1 MIEIIPTILV
11 ATEEE
16 FVARVR
22 SIETFAPM
30 AQIDI
35 IDGSWISGETWA
47 DPLTISNVISPLT
60 YELHLMVANPIEHLD
75 AWTELPSIKRVIFHI
90 ETVTQPKQV
99 IEAIRFHGWE
109 VGLALNPETP
119 ISSVQEFVQYVD
131 EVMFLTVKPG
141 ASGRPFEH
149 GALKKIESFAH
160 EVGHAVI
167 GVDGGIS
174 RETLPLCI
182 DAGVTRL
189 RVGNALTGTSDVAAK
204 TWKELHSIAQHA

>member
-11 ATEEE
+11 VTEEE
-16 FVARVR
+16 FITRVR
-22 SIETFAPM
+22 SVETFATM
-30 AQIDI
+30 AQIDV
-35 IDGSWISGETWA
+35 IDGSWIPGETWA
-47 DPLTISNVISPLT
+47 DPMTISNIISPLT

-109 VGLALNPETP
+109 VGLAVNPETP
-119 ISSVQEFVQYVD
+119 ISAVHDYVSYAD
-131 EVMFLTVKPG
+131 EIMFLTVKPG

-160 EVGHAVI
+160 EVGHTVI
-167 GVDGGIS
+167 GVDGGVS

-182 DAGVTRL
+182 DAGATRL
-189 RVGNALTGTSDVAAK
+189 RIGHALTSAGPTMAE
-204 TWKELHSIAQHA
+204 TWEEFHRIAQHA